1 MLAKRLS
8 MWVGCLLLY
17 HLTSAGQ
24 GMPNPTDTSYVV
36 SLLRKAEAIEMQQ
49 PQTALRQYRQA
60 LALARKIG
68 YTKGY
73 FASIRLTTYLLD
85 VLGRHQESYQMAT
98 EGLQKAMQDTAQQ
111 YRSLCHFALAQSA
124 KYQGKNKEAIL
135 HFDRA
140 APFIL
145 ARKNP
150 QKIASLYQN
159 IGLVYETEKL
169 YPQALAYFNQ
179 ALSFDR
185 IAQSPAMDVAI
196 DYQSI
201 AIILV
206 KLNQLKPGLAY
217 FQKAKAL
224 LDPARDLQV
233 LTQLEGNLANLH
245 KELGHPDSS
254 LYYYQNALRLN
265 RQLNNP
271 LQQLHLLAGLAETEN
286 ELKHYKRAKSLLDQA
301 YALASRQRAGLSEWR
316 NIYRE
321 YVNANLG
328 MGHYKA
334 AIPWYDHYLQ
344 TQDSLSSREAKVLL
358 ADYEVRLRQAE
369 AGQKLAQKQQQI
381 SRLEQ
386 SQQTQNL
393 WTLVAALAGVILL
406 SGLALAYGYARQRQ
420 RTADH
425 TLLMAKREHALAVV
439 QSQLQGQ
446 QNERRRIAKEMHDD
460 LGASLTAIGLLSEV
474 VKTRMGPSTTPE
486 VEKISSISAEMVT
499 SMNEIIWSLNTK
511 NDSLN
516 GLIAYTRAYASE
528 FIDTTSLTLTNDVIE
543 SAHDLPMRGGDR
555 RNVFLTVKEALHNV
569 VKHARAT
576 QVTLLIRPQVGHL
589 LIEVGDNGRG
599 FSLNDQTSL
608 RNGLGNMQQRMA
620 ESGGNCQIVSAPGG
634 TRVTITFPYP
644 LDATPKILQM

>member
-1 MLAKRLS
+1 MLAKRHLI
-8 MWVGCLLLY
+8 WVGLLLLY

-24 GMPNPTDTSYVV
+24 ARPNPTDTSYVM
-36 SLLRKAEAIEMQQ
+36 SLLRKAEAIEMQR
-49 PQTALRQYRQA
+49 PQTALRQYQQA
-60 LALARKIG
+60 FSLARKIG

-73 FASIRLTTYLLD
+73 FASIRLITYLLD
-85 VLGRHQESYQMAT
+85 VLGRHQESYRLAT

-124 KYQGKNKEAIL
+124 KYQGKNKEAIR
-135 HFDRA
+135 HFDQA

-145 ARKNP
+145 TRKNP

-159 IGLVYETEKL
+159 LGLVYETEKL
-169 YPQALAYFNQ
+169 YPQALAYFKR
-179 ALSFDR
+179 ALNYDR

-201 AIILV
+201 AIVLV
-206 KLNQLKPGLAY
+206 KQNQLKPGLAY
-217 FQKAKAL
+217 FQKVKPL
-224 LDPARDLQV
+224 LDPVRDLQM
-233 LTQLEGNLANLH
+233 LTQLYGNLANLH

-254 LYYYQNALRLN
+254 LYYYQSALRMN

-271 LQQLHLLAGLAETEN
+271 HQQLHLLAGLAETHN

-301 YALASRQRAGLSEWR
+301 FAMAKQQKAGLSEWR

-321 YVNANLG
+321 YANANLG
-328 MGHYKA
+328 IGNYKG
-334 AIPWYDHYLQ
+334 AIPWYDKYMQ
-344 TQDSLSSREAKVLL
+344 TQDSLSSLDAKALL
-358 ADYEVRLRQAE
+358 ADYELKLRQAQ
-369 AGQKLAQKQQQI
+369 AAQKLAQKQQQI

-386 SQQTQNL
+386 ARQTQNL
-393 WTLVAALAGVILL
+393 WTLVAALAGLVLL
-406 SGLALAYGYARQRQ
+406 SGLVFAYGYARQRQ
-420 RTADH
+420 RTADQALRIAEGEH
-425 TLLMAKREHALAVV
+425 TLVV
-439 QSQLQGQ
+439 MQSELLGQ
-446 QNERRRIAKEMHDD
+446 QKERRRIAKEMHDD

-474 VKTRMGPSTTPE
+474 AKTRMGAATTPE

-528 FIDTTSLTLTNDVIE
+528 FIDHTSLSLRTDVTE
-543 SAHDLPMRGGDR
+543 SADDLPMRGGDR

-576 QVTLLIRPQVGHL
+576 QVSLLIRPQVGQL

-599 FSLNDQTSL
+599 FTPNDQTSL
-608 RNGLGNMQQRMA
+608 RNGLGNMQQRMI
-620 ESGGNCQIVSAPGG
+620 ESGGHCQIVSAPGG
-634 TRVTITFPYP
+634 TRVRITFPYG